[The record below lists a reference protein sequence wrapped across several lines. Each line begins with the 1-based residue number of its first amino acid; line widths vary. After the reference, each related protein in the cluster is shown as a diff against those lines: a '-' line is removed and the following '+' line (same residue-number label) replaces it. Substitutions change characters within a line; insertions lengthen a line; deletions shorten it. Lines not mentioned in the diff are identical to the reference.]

1 MKYIL
6 ALDQGT
12 TSSRA
17 IVFDEHGKPRA
28 SAQRE
33 IRQIYPQPGW
43 VEHDPNEIYISQR
56 DTAREAIAKA
66 GIGPTEVSAI
76 GIANQRETTLLWD
89 RQTSE
94 PLHNAIVWQDRRTTA
109 LCAELR
115 AAGVEETIKAK
126 TGLIIDPYFS
136 GTKLAWLLDNVAGA
150 RARAE
155 RGELAFG
162 TVDTWLVWRLS
173 QSRTHVT
180 DETNAS
186 RTLLYD
192 IHKGDWDQELLSIL
206 RVPRA
211 ILPDVQPSASVFGM
225 AAPEELGAAIPIA
238 GIAGDQQA
246 ALFGQGCHR
255 EGMAKATYGT
265 GSFMLLH
272 TGETAVRSTH
282 GLLTT
287 PAAQASAARDA
298 RRSYALEGSVFVAG
312 SVVQWL
318 RDELQFF
325 RTAAE
330 IEELAAERARQRRR
344 VPGARLHRAGRA
356 ALGPVRARR
365 DSRPD
370 ARLVAR
376 APRARRARIDRVPG
390 RRPARG
396 DAAGRGR
403 ASSPS
408 CASTAA
414 PPPTTC

>member
-17 IVFDEHGKPRA
+17 IVFDEHGAPRA
-28 SAQRE
+28 GAQRE

-43 VEHDPNEIYISQR
+43 VEHDPHEIYASQR

-66 GIGPTEVSAI
+66 GVDPTEISAI

-115 AAGVEETIKAK
+115 AAGVEETIKAR
-126 TGLIIDPYFS
+126 TGLIVDPYFS
-136 GTKLAWLLDNVAGA
+136 GTKLAWLLDNLPGA

-173 QSRTHVT
+173 HSRTHVT

-192 IHKGDWDQELLSIL
+192 IHRGDWDEELLSIL

-255 EGMAKATYGT
+255 RGMAKATFG
-265 GSFMLLH
+265 
-272 TGETAVRSTH
+272 
-282 GLLTT
+282 
-287 PAAQASAARDA
+287 
-298 RRSYALEGSVFVAG
+298 
-312 SVVQWL
+312 
-318 RDELQFF
+318 
-325 RTAAE
+325 
-330 IEELAAERARQRRR
+330 
-344 VPGARLHRAGRA
+344 
-356 ALGPVRARR
+356 
-365 DSRPD
+365 
-370 ARLVAR
+370 
-376 APRARRARIDRVPG
+376 
-390 RRPARG
+390 
-396 DAAGRGR
+396 
-403 ASSPS
+403 
-408 CASTAA
+408 
-414 PPPTTC
+414 